1 MDALVVYESLWGN
14 TAAVARSIAEGIGPS
29 ARALTTDEATPERI
43 AQADLLVVGA
53 PVHAF
58 RLPSEKSRQTAID
71 DEKAPQP
78 ADLDHPSIQ
87 AWLSSLP
94 RRPVLAVAFETA
106 MHWSPGGSTGAI
118 QRALEAAGH
127 RVIAKKHRFFV
138 AGIYGPLKDGELER
152 AREWGAELARTVAT
166 RLAA

>member
-14 TAAVARSIAEGIGPS
+14 TAAVARSIAEGIGS
-29 ARALTTDEATPERI
+29 NARALTTDEATPERI

-58 RLPSEKSRQTAID
+58 RMPSEKTRQTASG
-71 DEKAPQP
+71 DEKAPKP
-78 ADLDHPSIQ
+78 ADLGHPSIQ
-87 AWLSSLP
+87 TWLAGLP
-94 RRPVLAVAFETA
+94 RRPLLAAAFETA

-138 AGIYGPLKDGELER
+138 AGVYGPMKEGELER

-166 RLAA
+166 RIAA